1 MYKDELDLD
10 QTIKMGIANIKDI
23 IAFGFDPEKTFIFS
37 DCEYIKY
44 LYPNVLKVQK
54 SITLNQ
60 MRGIFGFSD
69 SDPIGK
75 YAFPPVQAVPAFS
88 NSFPHIF
95 GEEEKF

>member
-1 MYKDELDLD
+1 MYKEELELDN
-10 QTIKMGIANIKDI
+10 TIEMGKSNIKDI

-60 MRGIFGFSD
+60 MKGIFGFSE
-69 SDPIGK
+69 SDNIGK
-75 YAFPPVQAVPAFS
+75 FAFPPV
-88 NSFPHIF
+88 
-95 GEEEKF
+95 